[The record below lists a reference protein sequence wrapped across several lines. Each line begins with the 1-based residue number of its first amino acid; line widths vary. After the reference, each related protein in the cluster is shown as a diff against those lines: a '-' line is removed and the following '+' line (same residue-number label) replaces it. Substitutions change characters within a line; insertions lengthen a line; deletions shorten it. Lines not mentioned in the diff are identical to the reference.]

1 MTLED
6 LIALYR
12 ADAMDEA
19 RSMAGGDGDVYCS
32 DELLALYASEAQDE
46 ACRRGLLLRDS
57 ASPMCSLGFAAGA
70 EAVDLDS
77 RILRILRAFVD
88 GQAVELVNVDDMDSA
103 MPGWQFQQR
112 QDRPQRLVAGMTT
125 GKLHLW
131 PVPAQAGAIRLTVQ
145 RLPLKPLRDA
155 MDKPEIRPELHRS
168 LVHWMLYKAYGR
180 EDTDLHNDAKAA
192 VALAK
197 FEAEFGRKASGRN
210 EEWVRSGEV
219 GVPGALA

>member
-1 MTLED
+1 
-6 LIALYR
+6 
-12 ADAMDEA
+12 
-19 RSMAGGDGDVYCS
+19 MATRNRQID
-32 DELLALYASEAQDE
+32 
-46 ACRRGLLLRDS
+46 
-57 ASPMCSLGFAAGA
+57 AGA
-70 EAVDLDS
+70 EYLGPGDTRTLGEISGHGGIDVVDKPLPKDA
-77 RILRILRAFVD
+77 LEMEAFMN
-88 GQAVELVNVDDMDSA
+88 EMVNVDDMDSA